1 MKSFSTQYL
10 MKYFPTPVS
19 HDILSYTST
28 SWNPFLPQ
36 HLMNYFPTTV
46 PHEILSYHSTSWKP
60 FLPSTSWNPFL
71 PQYLMKSFPTTVPHK
86 ILSYPSTSWNPF
98 LPQYLMKSIIA
109 TPPLYHPS
117 SPPLLI
123 SFTTSTSSSPLQPK
137 FKSSYSLV
145 SISAWKTLLSGS
157 SYFILT
163 TFYSNPCRL
172 TPPLLLPFLSFPSP
186 TSPFTQSPLLFS
198 WGW

>member
-1 MKSFSTQYL
+1 MKSF
-10 MKYFPTPVS
+10 PTTVPHGNLFYPVP
-19 HDILSYTST
+19 HEILSYPSI

-36 HLMNYFPTTV
+36 YLIKSFPTLV
-46 PHEILSYHSTSWKP
+46 PHEILSYHSTSWNP
-60 FLPSTSWNPFL
+60 LLPP
-71 PQYLMKSFPTTVPHK
+71 
-86 ILSYPSTSWNPF
+86 
-98 LPQYLMKSIIA
+98 
-109 TPPLYHPS
+109 PPLYHPS

-172 TPPLLLPFLSFPSP
+172 TPPPPPPLSLLPFSYFTLHPISPSLQLGLVK
-186 TSPFTQSPLLFS
+186 T
-198 WGW
+198 

>member
-36 HLMNYFPTTV
+36 HLMNYFPTPV

-71 PQYLMKSFPTTVPHK
+71 PQYLMKSFPTTVPHE
-86 ILSYPSTSWNPF
+86 IHYCH
-98 LPQYLMKSIIA
+98 
-109 TPPLYHPS
+109 PPLYHPS

-172 TPPLLLPFLSFPSP
+172 TPPPPPPLSLLPFSYFTLHPISPSLQLGLVK
-186 TSPFTQSPLLFS
+186 T
-198 WGW
+198 